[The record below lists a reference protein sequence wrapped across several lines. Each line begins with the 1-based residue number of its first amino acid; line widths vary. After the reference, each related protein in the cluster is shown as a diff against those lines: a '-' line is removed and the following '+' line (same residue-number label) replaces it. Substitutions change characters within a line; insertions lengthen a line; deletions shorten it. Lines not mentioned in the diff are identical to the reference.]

1 MPNTLQETVEA
12 DPLLLRAIGRDWCLR
27 HECLPVRLPDGRAA
41 LLFAESADPEAV
53 DWASYLAGLPTDEP
67 VAVADSY
74 DRIQH
79 ALAVL
84 RGERAADGESGLLAH
99 LSEEDLAV
107 GEGSTLDEI
116 RRKSQAE
123 PVVRLV
129 DHIFDEA
136 LRLSATDIHLEP
148 DDNGV
153 SVRLRRD
160 GMLREFL
167 VLPRWVQAS
176 LTSRVKILAELDIA
190 EKRLP
195 QDGRIQ
201 RQWQGDTLDVRVST
215 LPTRLGEKLV
225 LRLLRQDASVVDLVQ
240 VGMTDRIRLPFDAL
254 CDRPQGMVFVTG
266 PTGSGKSSTLY
277 AALRRILPRNIN
289 VTTIED
295 PIEYR
300 LRGANQVQILE
311 KAGLTFAEALRSI
324 LRQDPDV
331 ILVGEIRDGETASIA
346 VQAAQ
351 TGHLVFSTLHTND
364 AVGAVTRL
372 ADLGVPRFL
381 IASAVLGVVAQRLVR
396 RICPHCLEW
405 GAPLDHQ
412 RRAFPE
418 GFELPA
424 RVPHPKGCPECD
436 GTGYKG
442 RTGIFELL
450 QIDDAIRDAIVRG
463 EPDTALRRI
472 SLMQPLFLDGL
483 EKVAEGATS
492 LEEILRVGIR

>member
-1 MPNTLQETVEA
+1 MIHSLPEIVIA
-12 DPLLLRAIGRDWCLR
+12 DPDLLAGLGRDWCLR
-27 HECLPVRLPDGRAA
+27 HDCLPVRLSDGRACLA
-41 LLFAESADPEAV
+41 FAEDVDPVALE
-53 DWASYLAGLPTDEP
+53 WASYLADLPMDQP
-67 VAVADSY
+67 VAVGAAA
-74 DRIQH
+74 DRIH
-79 ALAVL
+79 HGLAVL
-84 RGERAADGESGLLAH
+84 RGQHASDGETGLLAH

-107 GEGSTLDEI
+107 GEGTTLDEI

-136 LRLSATDIHLEP
+136 LRLNATDIHLEP
-148 DDNGV
+148 DDDGV
-153 SVRLRRD
+153 TVRLRRD
-160 GMLREFL
+160 GLLREFL

-201 RQWQGDTLDVRVST
+201 RLWRGDTLDVRVSS

-240 VGMTDRIRLPFDAL
+240 VGMNDRIRHAFEAL

-277 AALRRILPRNIN
+277 AALRRILSRDINI
-289 VTTIED
+289 TTIED

-300 LRGANQVQILE
+300 LKGANQVQILE

-364 AVGAVTRL
+364 AIGAVTRL

-396 RICPHCLEW
+396 KTCPHCTAWRSPTSSEIESC
-405 GAPLDHQ
+405 PD
-412 RRAFPE
+412 
-418 GFELPA
+418 GFELPE
-424 RVPHPKGCPECD
+424 RVPQPAGCPECE

-442 RTGIFELL
+442 RTGIFEILPV
-450 QIDDAIRDAIVRG
+450 DDELREGIVRG
-463 EPDTALRRI
+463 DSDSVLRR
-472 SLMQPLFLDGL
+472 SSGMKPLFHDGL
-483 EKVAEGATS
+483 EKVRAGVTTV
-492 LEEILRVGIR
+492 EEILRVGVR